1 MMLKDF
7 YCFYPQG
14 YMTQFYAP
22 CPILL
27 TEKYIGKNRTG
38 ELLYGKYENFDFP
51 VIFQQKKS
59 YGGKKMTDFLN
70 TGWGGKLAPISD
82 KVLNLLIENNIT
94 GWKTYPIRVFDKK
107 GVEIHGYHG
116 LSITGRCKDLDLTLL
131 KERVDYQY
139 RESGPVYSYYKGYP
153 LDLSTWDGSDMFLL
167 SGTYW
172 RFINKKVYSIFKK
185 NKVSNIKFY
194 NLADFILEESLEKD
208 FTNKVFKQSESYYW

>member
-1 MMLKDF
+1 
-7 YCFYPQG
+7 
-14 YMTQFYAP
+14 MTQFYAP

-27 TEKYIGKNRTG
+27 TEKYIGKNRIG

-51 VIFQQKKS
+51 VIFQQEKA

-139 RESGPVYSYYKGYP
+139 RESGPVYHYYKGYP

>member
-1 MMLKDF
+1 
-7 YCFYPQG
+7 
-14 YMTQFYAP
+14 MTQFYAP

-27 TEKYIGKNRTG
+27 TEKYIGKNRIG

-51 VIFQQKKS
+51 VIFQQEKA

-70 TGWGGKLAPISD
+70 TGWGGKLTPISD

-139 RESGPVYSYYKGYP
+139 RESGPVYHYYKGYP

-185 NKVSNIKFY
+185 NKVSNIKFD
-194 NLADFILEESLEKD
+194 NLADFILEEFLEKD